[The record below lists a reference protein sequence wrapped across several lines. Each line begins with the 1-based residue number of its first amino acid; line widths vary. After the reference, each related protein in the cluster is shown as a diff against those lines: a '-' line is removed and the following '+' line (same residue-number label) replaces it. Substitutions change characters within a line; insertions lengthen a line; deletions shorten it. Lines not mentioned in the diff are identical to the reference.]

1 VSVHPHRVPLD
12 WTACANP
19 PWMRWLATSPLS
31 TLAPSLR
38 SISSTCRVRLPH
50 GLAILSI
57 LKSLRTVPSLT
68 SLTVPSAEEGNNVK
82 VIEALHALP
91 ALKTLHLSLHDPRDS
106 DLQAVSTLSSLT
118 ALNLVEPEDVS
129 HQCAPP
135 SSLTAKLLTLPRLV
149 QLHAE
154 TDMTGGECGCRGFLH
169 LGRLP
174 ALKELNLICY
184 DRRGW

>member
-1 VSVHPHRVPLD
+1 MSVHPNRVPLD

-19 PWMRWLATSPLS
+19 PWMRRLATSPLS

-91 ALKTLHLSLHDPRDS
+91 ALKTLHLSLHDPSDS
-106 DLQAVSTLSSLT
+106 ELQAVATQLPSLT
-118 ALNLVEPEDVS
+118 ALYLIGPEDVS
-129 HQCAPP
+129 H
-135 SSLTAKLLTLPRLV
+135 
-149 QLHAE
+149 E
-154 TDMTGGECGCRGFLH
+154 
-169 LGRLP
+169 
-174 ALKELNLICY
+174 
-184 DRRGW
+184 